1 MFPPDIWQ
9 FEIGPY
15 LDYNSRIELSRLL
28 PPEYRLKPRKFT
40 KEEIISH
47 SSSSVYETLRTRI
60 QKVQYSRR
68 GRLGK
73 ICEMWLLKTYSL
85 LGHMVIFENY
95 SNFEIRMKV

>member
-9 FEIGPY
+9 FEIAPY

-47 SSSSVYETLRTRI
+47 SSTSVYETLRTRLQNI
-60 QKVQYSRR
+60 VEIKERQD
-68 GRLGK
+68 K
-73 ICEMWLLKTYSL
+73 INFVNEIYILQH
-85 LGHMVIFENY
+85 HMRNLRYNKAIYWVKP
-95 SNFEIRMKV
+95 R